1 MIDFCHIV
9 PTPHLDLVKDREV
22 HLVLAHLIEEDEE
35 YCRFY
40 SNLSTRLGGM
50 LIMDN
55 SAFEMYKREQ
65 PMYPTEKLIDMA
77 NKVGAQ
83 YVVMSDYPGEPIKR
97 TMDAAVE
104 MIPKLKEAGFGTF
117 FCPQSEEGDIEGL
130 IAAYGWAFYN
140 PDIDYIAF
148 SILNIPIAYGCERGQ
163 VDKPWRMQRFLSR
176 WMFMKELSRRFDLQ
190 KIHKSGKKFHL
201 LGMTEGPNEIQLMS
215 EFADIID
222 TWDSSAAV
230 WAGLNGDSF
239 DQSPT
244 GMRNG
249 KFEKEVDFNFKLR
262 DADAKNMDYAISNMK
277 YIDSLC
283 NGRWYS

>member
-97 TMDAAVE
+97 TIDAAVD

-215 EFADIID
+215 DFADIID

-262 DADAKNMDYAISNMK
+262 DADAKNMGYAISNMK

>member
-9 PTPHLDLVKDREV
+9 PTPHLDLVKRREV
-22 HLVLAHLIEEDEE
+22 HLVLAHLIEEDEA
-35 YCRFY
+35 YRDFY
-40 SNLSTRLGGM
+40 NKSGAM

-77 NKVGAQ
+77 NKVGAS

-97 TMDAAVE
+97 TMDAAVD

-215 EFADIID
+215 DFADIID